1 MPLFNL
7 LGINNFVMVRD
18 LRPGEIDKHAIKT
31 VRGLD
36 EKEEIEPWIQSILFD
51 TNQTPHGPSEIV
63 DILTHKMTVN
73 GRVGMSAFILKGRS
87 FDTVRPKHVAHQIM
101 RLERIKDLSFAVF
114 AASGNILDEAKEQ
127 FIAMCAR
134 LGVDCCILDAHDLA
148 RLFAAYGF
156 ICPRDGKKTH
166 AGRCDC
172 GYSSKNKVSNILQQ
186 EALRALRDCHE
197 LSQGAAVVILPT
209 GAGKTRLAAIDI
221 LRTGSNLAFFVAHTH
236 EILESAEEQ
245 FLEVFPSEDIQRFD
259 DQPSVGLLKR
269 VNLVIIQS
277 LARNLSAFSKLSID
291 YLVFDEC
298 HHAVAPSY
306 RSTRE
311 ALRPKFLLGL
321 TATPFRA
328 DRQDVLEL
336 CDNNVAVCYEMR
348 QGIEFGVLC
357 PYHYFGCF
365 DDVDYSNIEHNG
377 LRYDVTDLERA
388 LIIPKRDSAIIEKW
402 KEKAEGIP
410 TLAFCCSH
418 HHAERMAE
426 AFNQAGITSAVYISD
441 TQREVRR
448 DLRNKLQNGELKVL
462 CVVDVLNEGV
472 DMPFVEC
479 LLFLRPTESKR
490 IFIQQLGRGL
500 RRFIGKRRCLVIDF
514 IGNFKNAYRI
524 VEDLGLE
531 PSDGEN
537 PFFFNGGSK
546 DYRDILRLPLGCEV
560 EFDERVISVFGD
572 QTLNPAFATRRNIAN
587 ILRHQYRKLAL
598 RLGHQ
603 PTRKELD
610 RNCILGSN
618 FYVDVFGSW
627 DGFIKQLPNQ
637 TPTGH

>member
-1 MPLFNL
+1 MALFNL
-7 LGINNFVMVRD
+7 LAVNNFEMAREF
-18 LRPGEIDKHAIKT
+18 RPSEIDKQVIKT
-31 VRGLD
+31 VRVLD

-101 RLERIKDLSFAVF
+101 RLERIKDLRFAVF
-114 AASGNILDEAKEQ
+114 AASGNVLDEAKEQ
-127 FIAMCAR
+127 FIAMCSR
-134 LGVDCCILDAHDLA
+134 LGVDYCILDAHDLA
-148 RLFAAYGF
+148 RLFVAYGF
-156 ICPRDGKKTH
+156 ICPRDGAKTH

-197 LSQGAAVVILPT
+197 LRQSAAVVILPT

-221 LRTGSNLAFFVAHTH
+221 LRTDAKLALFVAHTH

-245 FLEVFPSEDIQRFD
+245 FQEVFPEGDIQRFD
-259 DQPSVGLLKR
+259 GQPSVALLKR
-269 VNLVIIQS
+269 VNLVTIQS
-277 LARNLSAFSKLSID
+277 LVRNLETFSKLSID
-291 YLVFDEC
+291 YLVFDEF
-298 HHAVAPSY
+298 HHAAAPSY
-306 RSTRE
+306 RSTKD

-336 CDNNVAVCYEMR
+336 CDNNIAVCYEMR

-357 PYHYFGCF
+357 AYHYFGCF
-365 DDVDYSNIEHNG
+365 DDVDYSNIQHNG

-402 KEKAEGIP
+402 KEKAEGAP

-418 HHAERMAE
+418 HHAARMAE
-426 AFNQAGITSAVYISD
+426 AFNQAAIPSAVYISN
-441 TQREVRR
+441 TPLELRR
-448 DLRNKLQNGELKVL
+448 NLRNDLQKGKLNVL

-472 DMPFVEC
+472 DMPFIEC

-514 IGNFKNAYRI
+514 IGNFKSAYRV
-524 VEDLGLE
+524 VENLGLE
-531 PSDGEN
+531 PSEGED
-537 PFFFNGGSK
+537 PFFYNTGNR
-546 DYRDILRLPLGCEV
+546 DYREVLRLPLGCEV

-572 QTLNPAFATRRNIAN
+572 QTLNPAFATGRNIAN

-598 RLGHQ
+598 RLGHS

-627 DGFIKQLPNQ
+627 NEFIKQSSK
-637 TPTGH
+637 